1 MISLIPDAKARA
13 AQSMERAAGHP
24 CRAVLG
30 AGSGCPAVRLMHS
43 REARS
48 PCCRSFQL
56 LVRCW
61 RGSLHS
67 RGCAM
72 ATNNKP
78 VNRKATALA
87 LAVAIA
93 VPAEGLRQAAYRDV
107 TGLPTVCF
115 GSTQGVKMGDF
126 RTVPECKALLT
137 KEMSHVIE
145 TVDRCRPGLPPEVL
159 AAFSDT
165 ALQRRTQSC
174 LRRTPQHSGQ
184 NACHRR
190 LRRSL
195 QPAAPMEPSY
205 CCRSFG

>member
-1 MISLIPDAKARA
+1 
-13 AQSMERAAGHP
+13 
-24 CRAVLG
+24 
-30 AGSGCPAVRLMHS
+30 
-43 REARS
+43 
-48 PCCRSFQL
+48 
-56 LVRCW
+56 
-61 RGSLHS
+61 
-67 RGCAM
+67 M

-165 ALQRRTQSC
+165 AYNVGPKVACDGLRSTAARMLAIGDYAGACNQLPRWNRARVAGISIELPGLTKRRALARDVC
-174 LRRTPQHSGQ
+174 LKG
-184 NACHRR
+184 AV
-190 LRRSL
+190 
-195 QPAAPMEPSY
+195 
-205 CCRSFG
+205 